1 MYRLYRVS
9 SRRVLKV
16 GVHTMPVPAHKK
28 DFSLPTHSCISL
40 LCILHIL
47 SFCCVLCLVTQCY
60 LTLCHPMDCSLP
72 GSSVHVDFPGKN
84 TGVSFHALLQRV
96 FSILGLNQG
105 LLHCRLIL
113 YQLSCQGSPRILDWI
128 ACQFS
133 SGSSWPGIG
142 TRVSCIAGGFFTNWA
157 TREALQHPSGLFQW
171 CCCLQ
176 GPQVWCNNAI
186 WYP

>member
-40 LCILHIL
+40 LCILHSL

-60 LTLCHPMDCSLP
+60 LTLCDPMDWTLL
-72 GSSVHVDFPGKN
+72 GSSVHGDFPGKN

-113 YQLSCQGSPRILDWI
+113 YQLSCQGSPRILEWVDYP
-128 ACQFS
+128 FS
-133 SGSSWPGIG
+133 RNLSNPGIELG
-142 TRVSCIAGGFFTNWA
+142 SP
-157 TREALQHPSGLFQW
+157 ALQADSLPAELLGKPPCIPIRSQKCRL
-171 CCCLQ
+171 
-176 GPQVWCNNAI
+176 P
-186 WYP
+186 